1 MLSVAISFHISWN
14 PGSRTAQKNES
25 LDPLFT
31 SALSFGV
38 DEFLRSTLMP
48 MTSFVLGGAPKDTQ
62 HLLRRSLYK
71 YKEAW
76 WFWRSIHVY
85 PTSVYY
91 TAHQKTLPLNTLL
104 VVVAHLTEPQ
114 VQFPSRHVE
123 PLDSHAVQHSGEVML
138 PFANSRSLWYRQHT
152 ARRSYAIDFQRR
164 YATGSV

>member
-1 MLSVAISFHISWN
+1 MLSVAISFHNSWK
-14 PGSRTAQKNES
+14 PGSRAAPENEL

-48 MTSFVLGGAPKDTQ
+48 MTSFVLGGVPRETQ
-62 HLLRRSLYK
+62 HLLRRLLYK
-71 YKEAW
+71 CKEARRS
-76 WFWRSIHVY
+76 WRLIHIY

-91 TAHQKTLPLNTLL
+91 TAHHRTLLLYTLL
-104 VVVAHLTEPQ
+104 VVVAHLTAPQ

-123 PLDSHAVQHSGEVML
+123 PLDSHPVQHSGKIML
-138 PFANSRSLWYRQHT
+138 PFPSSRSLWYRQHT
-152 ARRSYAIDFQRR
+152 ARRSYAIHFQRR